1 MIRGALE
8 DDDVAEIC
16 VNPQDREIRVDRR
29 SRGRTSFRCT
39 RDAARAEMFLNA
51 AGGDMNRLAH
61 RKLAL
66 TGEPVPQRLAADERH
81 VIVQQIPGDAG
92 VVQWQD
98 VRMLK
103 ARGDSN
109 LAQKSVGANNG
120 GELGAQHLDRDVPF
134 VLEIRR
140 AEDDRHPTLA
150 ELARECVALAEARLQ
165 SLEKTGH
172 DTLNT
177 I

>member
-1 MIRGALE
+1 
-8 DDDVAEIC
+8 
-16 VNPQDREIRVDRR
+16 
-29 SRGRTSFRCT
+29 
-39 RDAARAEMFLNA
+39 
-51 AGGDMNRLAH
+51 
-61 RKLAL
+61 
-66 TGEPVPQRLAADERH
+66 
-81 VIVQQIPGDAG
+81 
-92 VVQWQD
+92 
-98 VRMLK
+98 MLK

-120 GELGAQHLDRDVPF
+120 GELGTQHLDRDVPF

-140 AEDDRHPTLA
+140 AEDDRHPTLT